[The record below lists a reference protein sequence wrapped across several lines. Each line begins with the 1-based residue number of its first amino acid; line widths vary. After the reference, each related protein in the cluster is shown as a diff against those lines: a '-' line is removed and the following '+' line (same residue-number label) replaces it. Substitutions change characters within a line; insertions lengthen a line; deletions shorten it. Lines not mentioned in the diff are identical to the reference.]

1 MRSLKQIGEFE
12 FIETIA
18 TLPRNKKSVIQ
29 GIGDDAA
36 VVRFKKN
43 KYLLFTTDML
53 LEDVHFLRKQRPQDI
68 GHKAIAASISD
79 IAAMGGVPEYALFS
93 MGLPPDLK
101 ISFAKGIYQG
111 IKKIA
116 RDFDIDI
123 IGGDTNR
130 SKKIIIS
137 VFIAGYVE
145 RKNLTLRTGAKI
157 GDLIFV
163 TGGLGGSEFGRHLKF
178 TPRVKEARF
187 LVKNYSINSMID
199 ISDGLIQDLG
209 HITKASKVGA
219 LIYEANIPLST
230 KAKSIKN
237 ACSQGEDFE
246 LLFTLPKKHRQYL
259 MKNWPFKNKPRL
271 SCIGQIVHANAGLK
285 IRDEKGRLKRLK
297 AAGYQHF

>member
-18 TLPRNKKSVIQ
+18 TLCRNKKKVIQ

-36 VVRFKKN
+36 VVCFKKD

-53 LEDVHFLRKQRPQDI
+53 LEDVHFLRKQRPCDI

-93 MGLPPDLK
+93 IGLPPDLNA
-101 ISFAKGIYQG
+101 SFAKGIYQG
-111 IKKIA
+111 IKKTA

-137 VFIAGYVE
+137 AFIAGYVE
-145 RKNLTLRTGAKI
+145 RKNLTLRKGAKV

-163 TGGLGGSEFGRHLKF
+163 TGRLGGSEFGRHLKF

-187 LVKNYSINSMID
+187 LVKNYMINSMID
-199 ISDGLIQDLG
+199 ISDGLVQDLG
-209 HITKASKVGA
+209 HIIKASKVGA
-219 LIYEANIPLST
+219 IMYEANIPLST
-230 KAKSIKN
+230 QAKSIKD
-237 ACSQGEDFE
+237 AYSQGEDFE
-246 LLFTLPKKHRQYL
+246 LLFTLPKKYRRHL
-259 MKNWPFKNKPRL
+259 MKNWPFKNRPRL
-271 SCIGQIVHANAGLK
+271 SCIGEIVNANAGLK
-285 IRDEKGRLKRLK
+285 VEDKEGRLKRLK
-297 AAGYQHF
+297 IAGYRHF